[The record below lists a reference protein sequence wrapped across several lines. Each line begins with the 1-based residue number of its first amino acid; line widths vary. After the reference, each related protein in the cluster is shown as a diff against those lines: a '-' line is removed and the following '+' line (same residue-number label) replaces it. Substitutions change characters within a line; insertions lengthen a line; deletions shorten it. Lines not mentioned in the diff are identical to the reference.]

1 MSVERAEQS
10 ITSKNPSRVRHLRLW
25 PGMRADALVREMRAT
40 GVLGGGRIGA
50 ASDVVEEMFR
60 RPDFTNFLTLAG
72 PMVPSGFRLLIGDLI
87 DRGFLDAIVTTGANL
102 THDVIEALGLHHYQG
117 TFQVDDRLLIKKGY
131 SRIADIF
138 VKEES
143 FQILDKTVRR
153 LLGRIPADQ
162 RRGVA
167 VSDLLQKIGL
177 LLRDR
182 DSIIYKAARNKV
194 KVFSPGLLDSILGLS
209 LWSFSQTELL
219 QLNPMADVTN
229 MVEMAMTSKKLGVL
243 ILGGGLPKHHTLLAS
258 VLREGVDVA
267 VQITADRP
275 EPGGLSG
282 APLAESISWRK
293 IRKGGRFVDVY
304 GDATVCFPLI
314 IAAVLG
320 KVKKRARTLG
330 E

>member
-1 MSVERAEQS
+1 GALWGGIWSFAERAEQS
-10 ITSKNPSRVRHLRLW
+10 ITSKGPSRVKHLRLW
-25 PGMRADALVREMRAT
+25 PGMTAGALVREMSAT

-50 ASDVVEEMFR
+50 AADVVEEMFR
-60 RPDFTNFLTLAG
+60 GPDFTNFLTLAG

-87 DRGFLDAIVTTGANL
+87 DRGFLDAIVTSGANL
-102 THDVIEALGLHHYQG
+102 THDVIEA
-117 TFQVDDRLLIKKGY
+117 
-131 SRIADIF
+131 
-138 VKEES
+138 
-143 FQILDKTVRR
+143 
-153 LLGRIPADQ
+153 
-162 RRGVA
+162 
-167 VSDLLQKIGL
+167 
-177 LLRDR
+177 
-182 DSIIYKAARNKV
+182 
-194 KVFSPGLLDSILGLS
+194 LGLS

-258 VLREGVDVA
+258 VLREGVDAA

-314 IAAVLG
+314 MAAVLG
-320 KVKKRARTLG
+320 KVKKRVRTLR

>member
-1 MSVERAEQS
+1 MTA
-10 ITSKNPSRVRHLRLW
+10 N
-25 PGMRADALVREMRAT
+25 ALVREMSAT

-50 ASDVVEEMFR
+50 ATDVIEEMFR
-60 RPDFTNFLTLAG
+60 GTDFTNFLTLAG
-72 PMVPSGFRLLIGDLI
+72 PMVPSGFRSLIGDLI

-117 TFQVDDRLLIKKGY
+117 TFQVNDRLLIKKGY

-138 VKEES
+138 VKEKS
-143 FQILDKTVRR
+143 FEILDKTVRR
-153 LLGRIPADQ
+153 LLARIPIHE
-162 RRGVA
+162 RRGVS
-167 VSDLLQKIGL
+167 VSDLLRKIGL
-177 LLRDR
+177 LLKDR
-182 DSIIYKAARNKV
+182 NSILNKAARNNV
-194 KVFSPGLLDSILGLS
+194 KIFSPGLLDSILGLS
-209 LWSFSQTELL
+209 LWSFSQTETL

-258 VLREGVDVA
+258 VLREGVDAA

-293 IRKGGRFVDVY
+293 IRKGGKFVDVY

-314 IAAVLG
+314 MAAVLG
-320 KVKKRARTLG
+320 KVNKRVRTSR

>member
-1 MSVERAEQS
+1 M
-10 ITSKNPSRVRHLRLW
+10 
-25 PGMRADALVREMRAT
+25 GAT

-50 ASDVVEEMFR
+50 AVDVVGEMFQR
-60 RPDFTNFLTLAG
+60 REFTNFLTLAG

-117 TFQVDDRLLIKKGY
+117 SFQVDDRLLIKKGY

-143 FQILDKTVRR
+143 FHVLDKTVRR
-153 LLGRIPADQ
+153 LLGTIPVNE
-162 RRGVA
+162 RKGIS
-167 VSDLLQKIGL
+167 VSSLLQRIGL
-177 LLRDR
+177 LLEDH
-182 DSIIYKAARNKV
+182 DSILSKAARKNV
-194 KVFSPGLLDSILGLS
+194 KIFSPGLLDSILGLGF
-209 LWSFSQTELL
+209 WSFSQKETL
-219 QLNPMADVTN
+219 QINPMADVTN

-258 VLREGVDVA
+258 VLREGVDAA

-314 IAAVLG
+314 IAAVLE
-320 KVKKRARTLG
+320 KVKKRQRAKR

>member
-1 MSVERAEQS
+1 M
-10 ITSKNPSRVRHLRLW
+10 
-25 PGMRADALVREMRAT
+25 GAT

-50 ASDVVEEMFR
+50 AADVVAEMFR
-60 RPDFTNFLTLAG
+60 RTDFTNFLTIAG

-87 DRGFLDAIVTTGANL
+87 DRGFLDAVVTTGANL

-117 TFQVDDRLLIKKGY
+117 TSQVDDRLLIKKGY

-143 FQILDKTVRR
+143 FQVLDKTVRR
-153 LLGRIPADQ
+153 MLGKIPIDE
-162 RRGVA
+162 RRGV
-167 VSDLLQKIGL
+167 SISSLLHKIGL
-177 LLRDR
+177 LFDDT
-182 DSIIYKAARNKV
+182 DSILFKAARNNV
-194 KVFSPGLLDSILGLS
+194 KIFSPGVLDSILGLS
-209 LWSFSQTELL
+209 LWSFSQTETL
-219 QLNPMADVTN
+219 QVNPMADVTN
-229 MVEMAMTSKKLGVL
+229 MVEMAMTSKRLGVM

-258 VLREGVDVA
+258 VLREGVDAA

-314 IAAVLG
+314 VAAVLE
-320 KVKKRARTLG
+320 KVKKRPRPKKKWSWKQ
-330 E
+330 